1 MNNIETTKEL
11 LELKEQMLVLKKQL
25 NKEKILSEEQVSKVT
40 RIHKSNR
47 LPIIQI
53 FVGALCMLNVIS
65 FSYILFFKEK
75 NLSESQLAIFITIS
89 ALLLISYIVFI
100 SGVRTYSI
108 KDGKI
113 IIGHRLKIPK
123 SKTINIDSI
132 RFIEIQE
139 RINFIHRTLRI
150 GYNKYDE
157 CFVGPKNKEEFISD
171 LLRINPEIDI
181 KKEKIL

>member
-25 NKEKILSEEQVSKVT
+25 NKENILSEEQVSKVT

-47 LPIIQI
+47 LSTKQI
-53 FVGALCMLNVIS
+53 LFGALSMINVIL
-65 FSYILFFKEK
+65 FSYIIFFKEK
-75 NLSESQLAIFITIS
+75 HLTGNHLFIFFAVAI
-89 ALLLISYIVFI
+89 LLLISYIVFI
-100 SGVRTYSI
+100 SRVRTYTI

-113 IIGHRLKIPK
+113 IIGHRLKIF
-123 SKTINIDSI
+123 KTKAISIDSI

-181 KKEKIL
+181 KKEKTL